1 VLIPACSTCSLWRL
15 PDAAAGRVNPGL
27 AAAFHGR
34 VYAHDVILDARTGA
48 DVVAELPLTADA
60 IVPGYAVTRET
71 DRAIAYPAAS

>member
-1 VLIPACSTCSLWRL
+1 
-15 PDAAAGRVNPGL
+15 L